1 MNLTERIEKMTKDC
15 EQYKTS
21 MLELEMVNVKQREQ
35 YGKEIDRIVELAEQ
49 QKQIDEKEILEL
61 KEIVKEMEK
70 RMKD

>member
-1 MNLTERIEKMTKDC
+1 MTKDC

-21 MLELEMVNVKQREQ
+21 MLELEMINVKQREQ

-61 KEIVKEMEK
+61 KEIVKELEK
-70 RMKD
+70 KMKD